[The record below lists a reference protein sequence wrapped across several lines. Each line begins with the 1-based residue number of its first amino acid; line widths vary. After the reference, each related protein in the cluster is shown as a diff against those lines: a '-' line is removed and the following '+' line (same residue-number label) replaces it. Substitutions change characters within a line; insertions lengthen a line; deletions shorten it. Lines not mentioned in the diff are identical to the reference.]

1 MKNEENNSDSPLH
14 DRITQ
19 WIDGDSSIFGTESEL
34 SPDQARELVLHS
46 LLQRLH
52 EVDDGRERRVE
63 ATIASLNKER
73 LAAQSESKLIGKE
86 EASHSSAKSNL
97 PTKPRWAAWMR
108 SATGLA
114 TIAASLVIF
123 AVFMYPLIV
132 PESAYAYMDRVIT
145 SAKAPFTRIYNIRIH
160 ADLLGRERE
169 ITGTLHTHGIDQF
182 VAEFGGGERTKTML
196 GADGNSRWWI
206 RGNQRW
212 NSEDG
217 PNAPRHAL
225 IDRLTGLQLQMNQFL
240 TSLPSQYEL
249 RCLDAEPLPG
259 KSSVS
264 CRPIEARRTVA
275 NPRLPSIV
283 RVWADPETG
292 LVTQM
297 HLIREQVQ
305 SVASSRVE
313 LNLVEET
320 DVPEN
325 YFSEDFHQATNPQ
338 E

>member
-1 MKNEENNSDSPLH
+1 MCIRDS
-14 DRITQ
+14 
-19 WIDGDSSIFGTESEL
+19 
-34 SPDQARELVLHS
+34 
-46 LLQRLH
+46 
-52 EVDDGRERRVE
+52 
-63 ATIASLNKER
+63 
-73 LAAQSESKLIGKE
+73 
-86 EASHSSAKSNL
+86 
-97 PTKPRWAAWMR
+97 
-108 SATGLA
+108 
-114 TIAASLVIF
+114 
-123 AVFMYPLIV
+123 
-132 PESAYAYMDRVIT
+132 VIT
-145 SAKAPFTRIYNIRIH
+145 SAKAPLARVYDIRVQIEI
-160 ADLLGRERE
+160 LGRERE
-169 ITGTLHTHGIDQF
+169 VTGTLHTHGIDQF

-196 GADGNSRWWI
+196 GSDGNSRWWI
-206 RGNQRW
+206 RGNQSW

-225 IDRLTGLQLQMNQFL
+225 IDGLTGLQLQMNQFL
-240 TSLPSQYEL
+240 TSLPNQYEL

-283 RVWADPETG
+283 RIWADPETG

-325 YFSEDFHQATNPQ
+325 YFSEDFHQALLVP
-338 E
+338 